1 MTDIFIDPAF
11 APFGLAIG
19 FVVFLAI
26 VEVASALAG
35 LSASQ
40 ALETVLPDLDAD
52 LDVDVDA
59 DIDTVTAGEGP
70 SFFQSALAW
79 LCVGKVPSL
88 VVLIVFLT
96 AFGITGFVAQSAARA
111 LLGVP
116 LPVIIPAALAV
127 FAALPLTRTV
137 GLTIARV
144 MPREYSEAASQ
155 NQFVGRT
162 ATVIRGEARRG
173 QPAEAKVTGP
183 FGKTHYILIEPD
195 TDDDVAGQ
203 GEELVIVSQEG
214 AVYRGV
220 QDFDAFVATG
230 L

>member
-1 MTDIFIDPAF
+1 MVDLFVDPAF

-19 FVVFLAI
+19 FVFFLAI

-40 ALETVLPDLDAD
+40 ALESVLPDIDAD
-52 LDVDVDA
+52 FDADVDGDIGGEAA
-59 DIDTVTAGEGP
+59 DGP
-70 SFFQSALAW
+70 SFLQNALAW

-88 VVLIVFLT
+88 VILIVFLT
-96 AFGITGFVAQSAARA
+96 AFGVVGFVAQSVARA
-111 LLGVP
+111 LLGGP
-116 LPVIIPAALAV
+116 LPVILPAILAG
-127 FAALPLTRTV
+127 FAALPATRSV
-137 GLTIARV
+137 GLTIARLI
-144 MPREYSEAASQ
+144 PGEYSEAASQ

-173 QPAEAKVTGP
+173 HPAEAKVKGP

-195 TDDDVAGQ
+195 TDDDIAVQ
-203 GEELVIVSQEG
+203 GAQLVIVSRLG

-220 QDFDAFVATG
+220 EDFDAFVATG